1 MRALVAVALPSLF
14 FALCWLV
21 LAGVRHVVDRR
32 NRRLTPPQAVRQT
45 RAELHREAQQQW
57 EQEFLRLAAQ
67 APLPYDRSGYGR
79 SYILRGSRPDGS
91 VYINKEGRL

>member
-1 MRALVAVALPSLF
+1 MKALAVVALSILL

-21 LAGVRHVVDRR
+21 LAGAWHVVDRH
-32 NRRLTPPQAVRQT
+32 NRRLTPPQEARRT
-45 RAELHREAQQQW
+45 RGELHREAQQQW

-67 APLPYDRSGYGR
+67 APLPYDRTGYGR

-91 VYINKEGRL
+91 VYINKEGRR